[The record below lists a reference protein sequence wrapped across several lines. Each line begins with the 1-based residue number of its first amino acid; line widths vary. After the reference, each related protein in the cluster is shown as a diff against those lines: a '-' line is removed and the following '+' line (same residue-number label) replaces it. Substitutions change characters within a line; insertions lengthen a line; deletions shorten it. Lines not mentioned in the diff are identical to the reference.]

1 MSFPLKFLIQTPFAV
16 EKLSKKKEGFSSYI
30 KEFLEGI
37 KEIRKNHFAKIFV
50 IIAPV
55 INFSFSAV
63 FSIVITYLFLEVF
76 EISEYLYAIYRMT
89 TAGVSLI
96 LHLLFLPVIKRFEPE
111 KLLKYSS
118 LSISSFLFLIGLTV
132 FYGMTIG
139 TEKIFLVV
147 LLFTILDCLV
157 LSSVMP
163 LNIDTQVFF
172 QKNKE

>member
-1 MSFPLKFLIQTPFAV
+1 
-16 EKLSKKKEGFSSYI
+16 
-30 KEFLEGI
+30 
-37 KEIRKNHFAKIFV
+37 
-50 IIAPV
+50 
-55 INFSFSAV
+55 
-63 FSIVITYLFLEVF
+63 
-76 EISEYLYAIYRMT
+76 MT

-96 LHLLFLPVIKRFEPE
+96 LPLLLLPVIKRFEPE

-147 LLFTILDCLV
+147 LLITILDCLV

-172 QKNKE
+172 QKNKECV